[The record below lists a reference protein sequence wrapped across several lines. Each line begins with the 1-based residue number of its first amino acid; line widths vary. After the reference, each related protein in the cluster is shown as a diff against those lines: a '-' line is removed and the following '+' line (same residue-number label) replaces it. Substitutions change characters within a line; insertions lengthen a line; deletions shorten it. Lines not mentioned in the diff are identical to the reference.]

1 MNRKK
6 VWFWMVVG
14 LVFVLPEALLL
25 ASCAPRLKV
34 GELQSESQTVELDNA
49 ESVRAEITM
58 GAGDLQV
65 TGGAEKLLEADFTYN
80 VAKMKPEVKSTDG
93 TLVISHPEV
102 RGYRTL
108 QDIKDFRNEW
118 DLRFNS
124 QVPMN
129 LRLNMGAGTSDLQL
143 ADLSLTG
150 LDVTLGA
157 GISTVD
163 LSGDWVNDLEVNF
176 DTGAAEITVKLPKK
190 VGVRV
195 EVEAGP
201 TLVNARGLTKNGN
214 AYTNAAYGVSDVTLQ
229 INIQAGIGAINL
241 LEID

>member
-1 MNRKK
+1 MNTQKGR
-6 VWFWMVVG
+6 FWMVVLFS
-14 LVFVLPEALLL
+14 LVLTGALLL
-25 ASCAPRLKV
+25 AGCAPRLRV

-163 LSGDWVNDLEVNF
+163 LSGDWANDLDVTF
-176 DTGAAEITVKLPKK
+176 DTGAAELTVRLPKDI
-190 VGVRV
+190 GVRV
-195 EVEAGP
+195 KIEAGP
-201 TLVNARGLTKNGN
+201 TVVNAPDLTKDGN
-214 AYTNAAYGVSDVTLQ
+214 VYTNAAYGVSDVTLH
-229 INIQAGIGAINL
+229 IDLQAGIGAINL